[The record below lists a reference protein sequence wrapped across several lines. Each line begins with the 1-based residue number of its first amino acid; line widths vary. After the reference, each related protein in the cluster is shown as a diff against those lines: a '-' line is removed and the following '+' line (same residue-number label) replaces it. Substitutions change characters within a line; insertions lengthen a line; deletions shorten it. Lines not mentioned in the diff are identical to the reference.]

1 MEENKHVTIY
11 DIAEKLNLATS
22 TISRALKD
30 HHTISDKTIKKVKKA
45 AEDSL
50 ESKIYTMVENYK
62 EYIPTPNDRNRLSFC
77 LVKFVNGEGDEPKIT
92 LKNAKIGISGIS
104 VADLAKK
111 LDDELLKIK

>member
-1 MEENKHVTIY
+1 MTT
-11 DIAEKLNLATS
+11 LPPP
-22 TISRALKD
+22 
-30 HHTISDKTIKKVKKA
+30 KVKKA

-92 LKNAKIGISGIS
+92 LKNAKIGIAGIS
-104 VADLAKK
+104 VTDLAKK
-111 LDDELLKIK
+111 LDDELNKIK